1 MKKHILIF
9 ALLFSASLSFGQ
21 DSSEDLFTENLINEF
36 NLSDSEDVIDAN
48 GFDYTTMD
56 AGTNTK
62 YSEFGSGFFMN
73 KFIMVSSKKL
83 GGLAKVDKNTNEG
96 FKNLFCLDMKED
108 GSLKLPL
115 LFSRIINTKGNEG
128 QISFSPDEK
137 TMYFTR
143 ASLDNSLVYKLY
155 KVTLEEDSHGNWINQ
170 ELLDV
175 NGEGYSIE
183 NPYVNKTGDKL
194 YFSSN
199 MPGGMGGY
207 DLYVSNIKTDGS
219 IESPINL
226 GNKINTENDDKYP
239 TLSLDGEHLY
249 FSSKGHRNLGGF
261 DIFKSKVTKNGYR
274 SPRNLGNTINTEYDE
289 VAYFMASKNKGY
301 LSSNKSVGKG
311 SYDIYRFS
319 FNEVSQSIQGKVL
332 DFETQI
338 PLPNT
343 LVILLDEEGE
353 EIGRQITDENATYT
367 FDVDPFEKYTI
378 KTNKDGFEDATIAFS
393 SDKGNDDNIY
403 QKNLELDATEA
414 VIVEVEDKLMIT
426 VENIYFDYAKWSIK
440 QESLISLNKILAVL
454 DENPEMKIEINA
466 HTDNRGDDNYNL
478 DLSTKRAASAKKYL
492 IEKGIDTSRLI
503 SNGYGETKPLVDC
516 KSKCTETE
524 YQSNRRIEFIIL
536 D

>member
-1 MKKHILIF
+1 MKKHILTLAF
-9 ALLFSASLSFGQ
+9 LFSAGLIFSQ
-21 DSSEDLFTENLINEF
+21 DSSEDLFAENLANEF
-36 NLSDSEDVIDAN
+36 SFSNSEEVIDAN
-48 GFDYTTMD
+48 GFDYTSID

-83 GGLAKVDKNTNEG
+83 GGLARTDKNTNEG
-96 FKNLFCLDMKED
+96 FKNLFCLDVKKD

-143 ASLDNSLVYKLY
+143 ASLDNSLIYKLY

-170 ELLDV
+170 ELLSV
-175 NGEGYSIE
+175 NQEDYSIE
-183 NPYVNKTGDKL
+183 NPYVSKSGDQL

-199 MPGGMGGY
+199 IPGGMGGY
-207 DLYVSNIKTDGS
+207 DLYVSNINSDGTLGA
-219 IESPINL
+219 PKNL
-226 GNKINTENDDKYP
+226 GNKINTTYDDKYP
-239 TLSLDGEHLY
+239 SLSLDGEYLY
-249 FSSKGHRNLGGF
+249 FSSRGHRNIGGF
-261 DIFKSKVTKNGYR
+261 DVFKSKLTTEGYR
-274 SPRNLGNTINTEYDE
+274 APRNLGNTINTRNDE
-289 VAYFMASKNKGY
+289 VAYFMASENEGY
-301 LSSNKSVGKG
+301 LSSNKASGKG
-311 SYDIYRFS
+311 NYDVYRFS
-319 FNEVSQSIQGKVL
+319 FNKISQTIQGKVL
-332 DFETQI
+332 DLETKI

-353 EIGRQITDENATYT
+353 EVDRQVTGENAIYT
-367 FDVDPFEKYTI
+367 FNVDPFEKYTI

-393 SDKGNDDNIY
+393 SDKGDAITY
-403 QKNLELDATEA
+403 EKNLELDATEA

-440 QESLISLNKILAVL
+440 QESFIALNKILTVL
-454 DENPEMKIEINA
+454 DENPNMKIEINA
-466 HTDNRGDDNYNL
+466 HTDNRGDDSYNL
-478 DLSTKRAASAKKYL
+478 KLSEKRATSAMKYL
-492 IEKGIDTSRLI
+492 IEKGIDNSRLI

-516 KSKCTETE
+516 KTDCTEAE